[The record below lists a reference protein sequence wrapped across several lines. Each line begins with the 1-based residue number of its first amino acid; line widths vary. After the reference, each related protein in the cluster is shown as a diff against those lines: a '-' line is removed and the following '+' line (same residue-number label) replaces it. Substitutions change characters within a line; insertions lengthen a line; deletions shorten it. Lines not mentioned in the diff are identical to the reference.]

1 MAERTCDAHYD
12 AGSSTLE
19 LFGVIDHGTLPL
31 VREALD
37 RAFRATPCRLT
48 VDLSGVDGLSAHM
61 LGRLVHLC
69 NTLYPG
75 TLVRLP
81 ARTNAA
87 GHAPFLGMAATA

>member
-1 MAERTCDAHYD
+1 MAERAFDAQYD

-31 VREALD
+31 VREAVD

-48 VDLSGVDGLSAHM
+48 IDLSGVDSLPAHM
-61 LGRLVHLC
+61 LGRLVHVC

-75 TLVRLP
+75 TLLRLP
-81 ARTNAA
+81 ARRNPATAA
-87 GHAPFLGMAATA
+87 PLRGMAATA

>member
-1 MAERTCDAHYD
+1 MAERSFDAHYD

-31 VREALD
+31 VREAVD

-48 VDLSGVDGLSAHM
+48 VDLSGVDSMPAHI
-61 LGRLVHLC
+61 LGRLVHVC

-75 TLVRLP
+75 TLLRLP
-81 ARTNAA
+81 PRRS
-87 GHAPFLGMAATA
+87 APSTLPMAATA